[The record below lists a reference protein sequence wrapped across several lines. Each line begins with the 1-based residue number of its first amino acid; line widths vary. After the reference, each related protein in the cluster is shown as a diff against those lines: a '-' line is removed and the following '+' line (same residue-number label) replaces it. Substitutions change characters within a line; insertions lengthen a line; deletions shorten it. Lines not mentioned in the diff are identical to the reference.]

1 MGAHPVGEQLIDA
14 LQAVVM
20 AGGFTDA
27 AKRQDVV
34 VIRRGPGGRPMMKVV
49 NLRDATYDPA
59 HTDAVPLRRFDV
71 IYVPKSNIANA
82 DVFVQQY
89 IRDLVP
95 VSFSY
100 ALSGGLYG
108 TTP

>member
-1 MGAHPVGEQLIDA
+1 
-14 LQAVVM
+14 M
-20 AGGFTDA
+20 AGGFLDT
-27 AKRQDVV
+27 AKRRDVI
-34 VIRRGPGGRPMMKVV
+34 VIRRGPGGRPLMKVV
-49 NLRDATYDPA
+49 DLRAATFDPA

-71 IYVPKSNIANA
+71 IYVPKTDIANA
-82 DVFVQQY
+82 DLFVQQY
-89 IRDLVP
+89 VRDLVP